1 MEYLMRGS
9 RLEVEVSTSQLLQ
22 TLDSCLE
29 SASQG
34 QPHIITKDGE
44 EYAAVISMPEY
55 AQLQYYLRLLDSTA
69 SQLLQEAE
77 DKALDSEE
85 LLRNQSSPQDSSRPL
100 GTPEEGVANEDCRQT
115 NRTSPPIR
123 HQKSFISSVLHRL
136 SRLFR

>member
-1 MEYLMRGS
+1 MRGS
-9 RLEVEVSTSQLLQ
+9 SLEVEVSTSQLLQ

-44 EYAAVISMPEY
+44 QYAAVISMPEY

-77 DKALDSEE
+77 NKVLDSEG
-85 LLRNQSSPQDSSRPL
+85 LYQNLSSPQDSLPL
-100 GTPEEGVANEDCRQT
+100 ETPLSGATNGHNYYRNQT
-115 NRTSPPIR
+115 STPTA
-123 HQKSFISSVLHRL
+123 KSFISSVLRRL

>member
-34 QPHIITKDGE
+34 QPHIVTKDGE
-44 EYAAVISMPEY
+44 QYAAVISMPEY

-69 SQLLQEAE
+69 SQLLQEAS

-85 LLRNQSSPQDSSRPL
+85 LLRNQSSPQDSRTL
-100 GTPEEGVANEDCRQT
+100 GTPSEGVQNEDCRHR
-115 NRTSPPIR
+115 NRTSPPI
-123 HQKSFISSVLHRL
+123 HQKSFISSVKNRL